1 MRVSLRAEITGK
13 ELFAGVAAL
22 LPENRAAA
30 STHYH
35 LPDSDVV
42 VTGEAP

>member
-1 MRVSLRAEITGK
+1 MRISLRAEIRGQ
-13 ELFAGVAAL
+13 ELFAGVASL
-22 LPENRAAA
+22 LPEHRVAA

-35 LPDSDVV
+35 LPDSEVV